1 MEVRNSATLQPAKWG
16 RWCERRKRERG
27 RKRKRRRTRRRRRP
41 HLPSKARWDA
51 NEGAQQRDPLTC
63 QVGQVTRATEARAAG
78 SERGGGGG
86 EHTCQVRQGVGG
98 AQGALGPAAS
108 EPTAGASARRT
119 RRVWATAAGT
129 TAVGCAPLSGLSKQG
144 RCCAAHGTR
153 TMLLRRTAAYA
164 RGGMLLR
171 RTAAYGARA

>member
-1 MEVRNSATLQPAKWG
+1 MEVRDSATLQPAKWG

-41 HLPSKARWDA
+41 HLPSKARWGA

-78 SERGGGGG
+78 SELGGGGG

-129 TAVGCAPLSGLSKQG
+129 TAVGCAARRLEQARAMLRGSRNTDNAAAPHRGLRERGNAAAQHSGLRS
-144 RCCAAHGTR
+144 
-153 TMLLRRTAAYA
+153 
-164 RGGMLLR
+164 
-171 RTAAYGARA
+171 